1 MQLVAYGSQD
11 VVLTSQPEITFF
23 KVVYR
28 RHTNFAVEAI
38 QQTFNGTVGYGKK
51 VTCIVSRNGDLVTD
65 CWLEITMKKDTA
77 RGAGTFFPAEALLRE
92 VKLEIGGQQ
101 IDKHY
106 DDWFRVHDELFR
118 SNDEKEQYRRL
129 VDFVDGES
137 TDSIK
142 RFYVPLVFFF
152 NSQPGLALPLI
163 ALQYHEVKIDIEF
176 QTAENIPG
184 VSAGTQPEASL
195 FVDYLFLDVD
205 ERRRFAQSS
214 HEYLLEQTQFTGE
227 ETVAPSV
234 NGTTSYKP
242 RLNFNHPVK
251 YLAWVIKG
259 QYHGQYTGWPMA
271 GATGSNPI
279 GHDAANLNT
288 YAEALAPLHS
298 AKLQLNGHDRFSERY
313 GSYFNLVQPMQTIGC
328 RPAAGIY
335 LYSFALKPH
344 EHQPSGT
351 CNFSR
356 IDNATLQ
363 LTLKEASYTDNVTVA
378 TRAGTPAANVKVESK
393 TVTNAQN
400 LTRLRIYARNYNILR
415 IMSGMG
421 GLAYAN

>member
-1 MQLVAYGSQD
+1 MQLVAYGTQD
-11 VVLTSQPEITFF
+11 IVLTSNPEITFF

-28 RHTNFAVEAI
+28 RHTNFAVESI
-38 QQTFNGTVGYGKK
+38 EQTFNGTVGFGRK
-51 VTCIVSRNGDLVTD
+51 VTCIVSRNGDLITD
-65 CWLEITMKKDTA
+65 CWLEITMKKDTT
-77 RGAGTFFPAEALLRE
+77 AGGVGTNTAWPAEALLRE

-106 DDWFRVHDELFR
+106 DDWYRIHDNLFR
-118 SNDEKEQYRRL
+118 SNEEKTQYRRL
-129 VDFVDGES
+129 TDFVDGEATGS
-137 TDSIK
+137 VK
-142 RFYVPLVFFF
+142 RFYVPLIFFF

-163 ALQYHEVKIDIEF
+163 ALQYHEVKIDIDF
-176 QTAENIPG
+176 TPGASMFG
-184 VSAGTQPEASL
+184 VSRSDADLSVSL
-195 FVDYLFLDVD
+195 YVDYLFLDVD

-214 HEYLLEQTQFTGE
+214 HEYLIEQLQFTGE
-227 ETVAPSV
+227 ESVAPSSS
-234 NGTTSYKP
+234 GTQSYKP

-251 YLAWVIKG
+251 FLAWVIKG
-259 QYHGQYTGWPMA
+259 ERHGQYTAYPTA
-271 GATGSNPI
+271 DYSNI
-279 GHDAANLNT
+279 GT
-288 YAEALAPLHS
+288 YAEALAPLYN

-313 GSYFNLVQPMQTIGC
+313 GSYFNIVQPMQTMKA
-328 RPAAGIY
+328 RPSAGVY

-363 LTLKEASYTDNVTVA
+363 LTVKQANVTA
-378 TRAGTPAANVKVESK
+378 TVSSTAHAANVADESF
-393 TVTNAQN
+393 TVAGGTN
-400 LTRLRIYARNYNILR
+400 LTKLRIYAKNYNILR